1 MHRIYGLPGLYTK
14 RFMVLHVPCILVVC
28 PSKPPSV
35 VQKKKKALLPTQRC
49 AGIRTTALACAHA
62 SGASGGSD
70 VHIDTYIDVQT
81 GSQLYH

>member
-14 RFMVLHVPCILVVC
+14 RFMVLHVLCILVVC

-35 VQKKKKALLPTQRC
+35 VKKKFLPTQRC

-70 VHIDTYIDVQT
+70 VHINTYIDVQT
-81 GSQLYH
+81 GSQLYR